1 MTAPVGKYFI
11 GVHDGARKS
20 GIFEAAID
28 ATHSVPRYQSA
39 LRGGACAGMI
49 KRSSGYCHSRVTARL
64 ASHNLPSTAIWEA
77 LTKLSY

>member
-11 GVHDGARKS
+11 GVHDGAMRS
-20 GIFEAAID
+20 GIVEAAID

-49 KRSSGYCHSRVTARL
+49 KRSPFGLLSFKGNGAARF
-64 ASHNLPSTAIWEA
+64 P
-77 LTKLSY
+77 